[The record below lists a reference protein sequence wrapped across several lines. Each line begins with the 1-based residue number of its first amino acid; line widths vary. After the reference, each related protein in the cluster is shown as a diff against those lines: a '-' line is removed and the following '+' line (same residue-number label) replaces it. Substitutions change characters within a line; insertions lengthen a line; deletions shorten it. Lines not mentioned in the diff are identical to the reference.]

1 MSLNIDGSDISSVN
15 GGSGPSPSDPIQD
28 GKILTLENKTQNINS
43 VSTDGTKT
51 EFINK
56 IVVPEID
63 QSVNK
68 FYVYNNDPTGA
79 QVNNKDNS
87 IPKFD
92 TDGKQIQHSNFF
104 ITDDNNWGSVLEN
117 NDVAGSANCFFGVN
131 QVASGFSNVHIGKNI
146 TAGNNLNNNNILLG
160 SFLKGGNGEY
170 NISIGGNSGPLVGTS
185 TGRQNICIGN
195 ASGNSINTGDGNI
208 FIGVQGLS
216 TIDSVQAIGIGQNAI
231 VRRNEECV
239 INSINIRPS
248 VDNVCN
254 LGTPSTDPLHVARF
268 KNLYLSDNIE
278 CKEIRSTGFVQAP
291 ILSAT
296 NTITTDKI
304 SNQDP
309 TPTLCIEL
317 TPTTGIIKLHK
328 NVIPST
334 GNTLNIGSDTASER
348 FNEIASQ
355 VLILNDKGRSNKY
368 YNKNG
373 VAGIDIGNSTTGAV
387 NLTGNKYQGHNT
399 SIVTLNGS
407 GQIQQPSD
415 NASVDANGN
424 ITCKN
429 LELLN
434 IASSGVIKA
443 KEIQSNDVA
452 NTLSLLNRATIAGKG
467 IIIDATTNGNVQLT
481 GGSYVGTS
489 DNMVRLNT
497 NGTIE
502 KTSVTIDGVGLNNI
516 SNCNQLSSSLVNS
529 GTIINSGTIV
539 SPNFVLSVFGGG
551 PATAGTLDL
560 NSGNVINSGDI
571 VPITDNTEDIGTLA
585 LSYKDI
591 HIKGDVFKNGVAIG
605 GGGGSLAGISS
616 VDNGANDIEISFTGS
631 DYLQQGYL
639 TTDVNGR
646 IQVQPSIQ
654 LSNAEYSSI
663 VQRWNLERADQSPLY
678 NAVKI
683 YLPNGVPPGTFD
695 HTIHFCYI
703 LVEGNS
709 GSEKYEV
716 RFIGYLGSTAIQN
729 IGINDSQVANCTEI
743 YNLTSTAHPN
753 QIQNPN
759 QKQHIINHF
768 RSDYEISTTFIVQSV
783 TNIAVLT
790 GDVGNW
796 DHTKPFFAN
805 FEIFVTPNSSLQ
817 RGNFWLYGS
826 QNGFVYANAASG
838 HGPIPA
844 GYTEIF

>member
-1 MSLNIDGSDISSVN
+1 MSLNIDGSDVSSV
-15 GGSGPSPSDPIQD
+15 GGGGGGPSPSDPIQD
-28 GKILTLENKTQNINS
+28 AKILTLENKTQNINS

-51 EFINK
+51 EFTNK
-56 IVVPEID
+56 IIVPEID

-104 ITDDNNWGSVLEN
+104 ITDDNNWGSILEN
-117 NDVAGSANCFFGVN
+117 NDVSGSANCFFGVN

-195 ASGNSINTGDGNI
+195 ASGNSINTGDSNI
-208 FIGVQGLS
+208 FIGTQGLA
-216 TIDSVQAIGIGQNAI
+216 TIDSIQAIGIGTNAI

-239 INSINIRPS
+239 ISSINIRPS
-248 VDNVCN
+248 TDNVCN

-268 KNLYLSDNIE
+268 KNLYLSNNIE
-278 CKEIRSTGFVQAP
+278 CKEIRSTGFVEAP
-291 ILSAT
+291 IISAT

-328 NVIPST
+328 NIIPST
-334 GNTLNIGSDTASER
+334 GNTLNIGSDTVSER

-373 VAGIDIGNSTTGAV
+373 SAGIDIGNTATGSV
-387 NLTGNKYQGHNT
+387 NLTGSKYQGHNN

-415 NASVDANGN
+415 NASVDGNGN

-443 KEIQSNDVA
+443 KEIQSNDSA
-452 NTLSLLNRATIAGKG
+452 NTLSLLNRSTVAGKG
-467 IIIDATTNGNVQLT
+467 IIIDATTNGNIQLT
-481 GGSYVGTS
+481 GDSYVGTS
-489 DNMVRLNT
+489 NAMVRLNT
-497 NGTIE
+497 NGSIE
-502 KTSVTIDGVGLNNI
+502 KTPITIDGVGLNNI
-516 SNCNQLSSSLVNS
+516 SNCNQLSSSIVNS
-529 GTIINSGTIV
+529 GTIINSGSII
-539 SPNFVLSVFGGG
+539 SPNYVLGVFGGG
-551 PATAGTLDL
+551 NATAGTMDL

-571 VPITDNTEDIGTLA
+571 TPITDNTEDIGTLA

-605 GGGGSLAGISS
+605 GGGGSIAGISS
-616 VDNGANDIEISFTGS
+616 VDNGANDIEISFTGT

-639 TTDVNGR
+639 TTDTNGR
-646 IQVQPSIQ
+646 IQVTPSIVV
-654 LSNAEYSSI
+654 SNAEYDAI
-663 VQRWNLERADQSPLY
+663 VAKWNIERADQTDNL
-678 NAVKI
+678 VKL
-683 YLPNGVPPGTFD
+683 YLPAGVTPGTFN

-703 LVEGNS
+703 LSSTGTAI
-709 GSEKYEV
+709 GRYEV
-716 RFIGYLGSTAIQN
+716 RFIGYQGSVSTVRTPLSN
-729 IGINDSQVANCTEI
+729 VQVSNALEI

-753 QIQNPN
+753 QIQNTN
-759 QKQHIINHF
+759 EKQHIINHF
-768 RSDYEISTTFIVQSV
+768 RSDYEFATPYAIPQVV
-783 TNIAVLT
+783 RIAVPS

-796 DHTKPFFAN
+796 DHTKPFFASFDIAPSASTQQAAIN
-805 FEIFVTPNSSLQ
+805 
-817 RGNFWLYGS
+817 WLYGS
-826 QNGFVYANAASG
+826 QNGFLQTNGVATYG
-838 HGPIPA
+838 TIPS

>member
-1 MSLNIDGSDISSVN
+1 MSLNIDGSDVSSV
-15 GGSGPSPSDPIQD
+15 GGGGGGGPSPSDPIQD
-28 GKILTLENKTQNINS
+28 AKILTLENKTQNINS

-51 EFINK
+51 EFTNK
-56 IVVPEID
+56 IIVPEID

-104 ITDDNNWGSVLEN
+104 ITDDNNWGSILEN
-117 NDVAGSANCFFGVN
+117 NDSAGSANCFFGVN

-195 ASGNSINTGDGNI
+195 AAGNSINAGNGNI
-208 FIGVQGLS
+208 FIGGQGVS
-216 TIDSVQAIGIGQNAI
+216 TIDSIQAIGIGKNAV

-248 VDNVCN
+248 VDNVCD

-328 NVIPST
+328 NIIPST
-334 GNTLNIGSDTASER
+334 GNTLNIGSDTVSER

-355 VLILNDKGRSNKY
+355 VLILNDKGQSNKW

-373 VAGIDIGNSTTGAV
+373 TAGIDIGNTAVGGV
-387 NLTGNKYQGHNT
+387 NLTGSKYQGHNN

-415 NASVDANGN
+415 NASVDGNGN

-443 KEIQSNDVA
+443 KEIQSNDSA
-452 NTLSLLNRATIAGKG
+452 NTLSLLNRSTIAGKG

-481 GGSYVGTS
+481 GDSYVGTS
-489 DNMVRLNT
+489 DAMVRLNT

-502 KTSVTIDGVGLNNI
+502 KTQITIDGVGLTNI
-516 SNCNQLSSSLVNS
+516 SNCNQLSTSIVNS
-529 GTIINSGTIV
+529 GTIINSGSII
-539 SPNFVLSVFGGG
+539 SPNFVLAVFGGG
-551 PATAGTLDL
+551 TNTAGTMDL
-560 NSGNVINSGDI
+560 NSGNVTNSGDI
-571 VPITDNTEDIGTLA
+571 TPITDNTEDIGTLA

-605 GGGGSLAGISS
+605 GGGGAIAGISS
-616 VDNGANDIEISFTGS
+616 VDNGANDIEISFTGT
-631 DYLQQGYL
+631 DYLQAGYL

-646 IQVQPSIQ
+646 IQVTQTANPN
-654 LSNAEYSSI
+654 NAEYSSI
-663 VQRWNLERADQSPLY
+663 VQRWNVQRTDQTQ
-678 NAVKI
+678 NVAKI
-683 YLPNGVPPGTFD
+683 YLPNGVIPGTFD

-703 LVEGNS
+703 LVTSAAGPVR
-709 GSEKYEV
+709 YEV
-716 RFIGYLGSTAIQN
+716 RFIDYQGSIAIQETSV
-729 IGINDSQVANCTEI
+729 GDTLVANCAEI

-759 QKQHIINHF
+759 EKQHIINHF
-768 RSDYEISTTFIVQSV
+768 TSDYNFYNFPTFSITSITRV
-783 TNIAVLT
+783 AVLS
-790 GDVGNW
+790 GDVNNW
-796 DHTKPFFAN
+796 DHTKIFWIQYTVN
-805 FEIFVTPNSSLQ
+805 GGVFEYSYTT
-817 RGNFWLYGS
+817 LYGS
-826 QNGFVYANAASG
+826 QNGFTQFTAG
-838 HGPIPA
+838 GTIPA
-844 GYTEIF
+844 GYTEIL